1 MADMIIFTTIILHLS
16 LSSCLSQTSIST
28 PNVACIDDSDCVSL
42 GHKYAC
48 YFYQCLNWMDKDTGL
63 QHCTMDGQCG
73 EGMECYRCVSI
84 LISRC
89 MEEVLSPYQQ

>member
-1 MADMIIFTTIILHLS
+1 MAGMMIFTTIILHLS

-28 PNVACIDDSDCVSL
+28 PNSNVACIDDSDCVSL

-73 EGMECYRCVSI
+73 DGMECYRCVCYTVFHS
-84 LISRC
+84 
-89 MEEVLSPYQQ
+89 YQ